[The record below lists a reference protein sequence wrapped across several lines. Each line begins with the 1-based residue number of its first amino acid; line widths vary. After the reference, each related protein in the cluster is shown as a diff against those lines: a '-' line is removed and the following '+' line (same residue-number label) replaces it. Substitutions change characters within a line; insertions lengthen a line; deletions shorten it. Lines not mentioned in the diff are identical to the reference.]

1 MRRLFWLGVGA
12 VAGASG
18 TIWAE
23 HKVRARL
30 EQLGPEHLVVTAG
43 NKARDVGRSVADA
56 VAEGRGAMRDRE
68 RELRREYDPAAR
80 GASHRKPASQQST
93 GGPATRPAPTTWTE
107 RPARRH

>member
-30 EQLGPEHLVVTAG
+30 DQLGPEHLVVTAG
-43 NKARDVGRSVADA
+43 NRARGMGRTVVDA
-56 VAEGRGAMRDRE
+56 VAEGRGAMRERE
-68 RELRREYDPAAR
+68 AELRRSYDPTARSATVHRTPGGSAPVRPSTGTWAR
-80 GASHRKPASQQST
+80 GPGRHR
-93 GGPATRPAPTTWTE
+93 
-107 RPARRH
+107 